1 MRQKTNVFKRG
12 LSFLLSICMVLGVI
26 VIPPHLGGQSNSHVH
41 ADSSS
46 GTHDCT
52 LAAEGFNLDQA
63 TMSFFVANG
72 INVGDYDFAYG
83 PLIVSA
89 TEEIHWTGTL
99 TIPDGMFI
107 GICTG
112 GFDYSVG
119 DIVFEG
125 KGGVY
130 YLDCS
135 KTLTPHK
142 DCQAFTDGGVVY
154 LTQDVV
160 TMYEDWAK
168 AYGVTVPVL
177 NENLTLALA
186 EDITFTTNVLAP
198 ATGYIRNFCKNGYN
212 LTFAD
217 GVDFSAFGG
226 TVNILD
232 CQNMPKLVHDCNVAH
247 YSTDPVTQENIATYM
262 AQLPYIPAGTIVCVH
277 LAEDV
282 VYNAEVKIPDG
293 VIVAVCLNGSTL
305 TGINVDTTGNTS
317 GGFFTYDCDEHTC
330 RVGGE
335 SMDATYVLTQDIVD
349 FLEEAYKLDDDFVEN
364 YLHCVLAEDVT
375 LRSEM
380 WRPEGGSSIS
390 FCKNGYTLNDEAH
403 LNLSAGDVL
412 YFDCNKTQMKDI
424 SHESLFFGN
433 SSFPMAQETLNDFP
447 ASLAPYLYTYK
458 YSPYTYNYWS
468 YLDRNGNICYI
479 SSVMSNDT
487 ISPITM
493 TTDKGSAYYF
503 TAGGENLW
511 NYTTN
516 AYDYIYTYS
525 GGGTYNIS
533 SNSSMGYTAYL
544 LPAMAEDGSIYLAMV
559 NSSKISHDA
568 ETSQYF
574 VTYSEQIVDENGY
587 ITYNNK
593 EIPVYLWDM
602 DYTRNNLTVTI
613 EDVTYYL
620 ACGGEQGFYLEKVEN
635 YDSEKLLGYYDY
647 RQRFNGEDGI
657 YVFHLAEDIA
667 WDGTLSVPAGYF
679 VIILTNGHTATG
691 AYEHNNYGGVY
702 IFNDDMHICPS
713 APEVPVTISSDFIDL
728 LILMNG
734 GAIDMPARQYVAL
747 GENLTEINPT
757 FVLPSTTTLYICNNG
772 YTVSDAVVAQLTSN
786 GGRVEFIDCDDLSHE
801 TCDKLGDNVA
811 QPVNQNLMVNFYQD
825 ATGRF
830 ALGSGTYYIYLTS
843 DIKLNRTLVIP
854 AGVEL
859 HICLNGYTITSPQII
874 TSGGTSF
881 NEENECN
888 GAVRVMPGAYLA
900 VYDCSPSETGC
911 ITPQLENMNGWGALA
926 AYAVCNEGVFVLN
939 SGNLLGMVS
948 FINSGDAT
956 INGGNIYGV
965 LGAVAQGSEMSES
978 VGGSG
983 YVTEPSLL
991 VNDGTITS
999 VLIGVMGQ
1007 DGEIVINQSEIEAGA
1022 VGVGSNF
1029 DGDVGV
1035 AGADLVLNGGSIN
1048 VGSVMIEDFISVLD
1062 MAGVYM
1068 DPEDIESIMGEVSET
1083 ENGELIVESDELY
1096 GVITNSNI
1104 TISEDVEIT
1113 LHPGA
1118 VDYAE
1123 KSADLMLGDG
1133 ASVTVTPSTK
1143 GEGNGNEFSA
1153 SGNVNALPE
1162 NSENTFGPGKGE
1174 AFEKDE
1180 NGELIIVD
1188 VTTTAQLAGRT
1199 LTLNGLIRLNIFFTL
1214 TDSFINNE
1222 NARVRIEFAG
1232 EITEYKVSDL
1242 KKSGSYRFASIGVSA
1257 KDYCEKPYIVFT
1269 DGTVEWTSEKDVDT
1283 SVNGYLEQLLADTS
1297 GAYDSAKDLANNI
1310 RNYCMAAS
1318 SLFLGTEYT
1327 PTSEMQENMSNIDM
1341 EIFKDYEF
1349 DLEGDSEKVTMPGAT
1364 LFLEEGTTI
1373 RIYLQAAQGVD
1384 MSTVDV
1390 YVDGVA
1396 KKATLYSSAQCLY
1409 YVEIENISAKNLADI
1424 HTVTVDGVTL
1434 SYSAISYCFT
1444 VFRTKD
1450 TQPAALLDLC
1460 RALYGYY
1467 EAAYKYEINK

>member
-72 INVGDYDFAYG
+72 INVGDYDFAQG

-112 GFDYSVG
+112 GFDYSAG
-119 DIVFEG
+119 DFVFEG

-135 KTLTPHK
+135 KTLTPHR

-154 LTQDVV
+154 LTQDIV

-177 NENLTLALA
+177 NENLTVALA

-232 CQNMPKLVHDCNVAH
+232 CKNMPKLVHDCNVAH

-305 TGINVDTTGNTS
+305 SGITVDTSGNTS

-349 FLEEAYKLDDDFVEN
+349 FLEAAYEIDDDFVEN

-380 WRPEGGSSIS
+380 WRPEGDSSIS
-390 FCKNGYTLNDEAH
+390 FCKNGYTIKDEAH
-403 LNLSAGDVL
+403 LNLSAGDVF
-412 YFDCNKTQMKDI
+412 YIDCNKTQMKDI

-433 SSFPMAQETLNDFP
+433 SSFPMSQETLNDFP
-447 ASLAPYLYTYK
+447 ASLAPYLYTYE

-479 SSVMSNDT
+479 SNVMSNDT

-493 TTDKGSAYYF
+493 TTDKGRAYYF

-511 NYTTN
+511 NQTTN

-525 GGGTYNIS
+525 GGGTYYIS

-544 LPAMAEDGSIYLAMV
+544 LPAVAEDGSIYLAMV
-559 NSSKISHDA
+559 NSSKISQDA

-587 ITYNNK
+587 ITYNDK
-593 EIPVYLWDM
+593 EIPVYFWDM
-602 DYTRNNLTVTI
+602 DDTRNNLTVTI
-613 EDVTYYL
+613 EGVTYYL

-635 YDSEKLLGYYDY
+635 YDSEKLLEYYDY
-647 RQRFNGEDGI
+647 RERFNGEDGI

-691 AYEHNNYGGVY
+691 AYEHSNYGGVY

-874 TSGGTSF
+874 TSGGTSY

-911 ITPQLENMNGWGALA
+911 ITPQLENMNGWGALV

-965 LGAVAQGSEMSES
+965 LGAVAQSSEMSES

-999 VLIGVMGQ
+999 VMIGVMGQ
-1007 DGEIVINQSEIEAGA
+1007 NGEIVINQSEIEAGA

-1029 DGDVGV
+1029 DGDVGDV
-1035 AGADLVLNGGSIN
+1035 AGADLVLNGGSVK
-1048 VGSVMIEDFISVLD
+1048 VGSVMIEDFIAVLD
-1062 MAGVYM
+1062 MAGVNM
-1068 DPEDIESIMGEVSET
+1068 DPEDIESIMGEASET
-1083 ENGELIVESDELY
+1083 ENGELIIESDELY

-1113 LHPGA
+1113 RHPGA
-1118 VDYAE
+1118 VSYAE

-1133 ASVTVTPSTK
+1133 ASVTVTPSAN
-1143 GEGNGNEFSA
+1143 GSGNGNEFSA
-1153 SGNVNALPE
+1153 SGNVNALPAGTTG
-1162 NSENTFGPGKGE
+1162 STFVPGKGE
-1174 AFEKDE
+1174 GFTINE
-1180 NGELIIVD
+1180 NGELVTVD
-1188 VTTTAQLAGRT
+1188 MKTTATLIGRT
-1199 LTLNGLIRLNIFFTL
+1199 VSMNGIITLNIYMSLDEVFVET
-1214 TDSFINNE
+1214 E
-1222 NARVRIEFAG
+1222 NARVILNFRGNAY
-1232 EITEYKVSDL
+1232 EYKVSQL
-1242 KKSGSYRFASIGVSA
+1242 KKSDSLYVLSVGIAA
-1257 KDYCEKPYIVFT
+1257 KDYRDIVTVQFT
-1269 DGTVEWTSEKDVDT
+1269 DGQIVWDDAIDITVDDYLDT
-1283 SVNGYLEQLLADTS
+1283 VVNNPDNSDAARNAALYT
-1297 GAYDSAKDLANNI
+1297 K
-1310 RNYCMAAS
+1310 NYCMAAAAH
-1318 SLFLGTEYT
+1318 FLDTEYSPET
-1327 PTSEMQENMSNIDM
+1327 DVANTMQGIGMEQFEEYQYTLTGSSENVSLD
-1341 EIFKDYEF
+1341 
-1349 DLEGDSEKVTMPGAT
+1349 GAT
-1364 LFLEEGTTI
+1364 LLLESSTKI
-1373 RIYLQAAQGVD
+1373 RIYFIANEGVNMD
-1384 MSTVDV
+1384 DIVV

-1396 KKATLYSSAQCLY
+1396 TKATLYNSSQRKY
-1409 YVEIENISAKNLADI
+1409 YVEIDNIKAKDLAQF
-1424 HTVTVDGVTL
+1424 HTISCDGITLNYAAL
-1434 SYSAISYCFT
+1434 SYCYSKFL
-1444 VFRTKD
+1444 TKD
-1450 TQPAALLDLC
+1450 IQPADLIDVC
-1460 RALYGYY
+1460 RALYAYY
-1467 EAAYKYEINK
+1467 EAAAIYAGNKT

>member
-72 INVGDYDFAYG
+72 INVGDYDFAQG

-119 DIVFEG
+119 DFVFEG

-135 KTLTPHK
+135 KTLTPHR

-154 LTQDVV
+154 LTQDIV

-177 NENLTLALA
+177 NENLTVALA

-232 CQNMPKLVHDCNVAH
+232 CKNMPKLVHDCNIAH

-305 TGINVDTTGNTS
+305 SGITVDTTGNTS

-349 FLEEAYKLDDDFVEN
+349 FLEAAYEIDDDFVEN

-380 WRPEGGSSIS
+380 WRPEGDSSIS
-390 FCKNGYTLNDEAH
+390 FCKNGYTIKDEAH
-403 LNLSAGDVL
+403 LNLSAGDVF
-412 YFDCNKTQMKDI
+412 YIDCNKTQMKDI

-433 SSFPMAQETLNDFP
+433 SSFPMSQETLNDFP
-447 ASLAPYLYTYK
+447 ASLAPYLYTYE

-479 SSVMSNDT
+479 SNVMSNDT

-493 TTDKGSAYYF
+493 TTDKGRAYYF

-511 NYTTN
+511 NQTTN

-525 GGGTYNIS
+525 GGGTYYIS

-544 LPAMAEDGSIYLAMV
+544 LPAVAEDGSIYLAMV
-559 NSSKISHDA
+559 NSSKISQDA

-587 ITYNNK
+587 ITYNDK
-593 EIPVYLWDM
+593 EIPVYFWDM
-602 DYTRNNLTVTI
+602 DDTRNNLTVTI
-613 EDVTYYL
+613 EGVTYYL

-635 YDSEKLLGYYDY
+635 YDSEKLLEYYDY
-647 RQRFNGEDGI
+647 RERFNGEDGI
-657 YVFHLAEDIA
+657 YIFHLAEDIA

-691 AYEHNNYGGVY
+691 AYEHSNYGGVY

-843 DIKLNRTLVIP
+843 DINLNRTLVIP

-874 TSGGTSF
+874 TSGGTSY

-888 GAVRVMPGAYLA
+888 GAVHVMPGAYLA

-926 AYAVCNEGVFVLN
+926 AYAVCNEGVFVLD
-939 SGNLLGMVS
+939 SGNLVGMVS

-999 VLIGVMGQ
+999 VMIGVMGQ

-1035 AGADLVLNGGSIN
+1035 SGADLVLNGGSIK
-1048 VGSVMIEDFISVLD
+1048 VGSLMVEDFIAVLD

-1068 DPEDIESIMGEVSET
+1068 DPEEIESIMGEVSET
-1083 ENGELIVESDELY
+1083 ENGELVVESDELY

-1118 VDYAE
+1118 VSYAD

-1133 ASVTVTPSTK
+1133 ASVTVTPSAN
-1143 GEGNGNEFSA
+1143 GSGNGNEFSA
-1153 SGNVNALPE
+1153 TGNVAALPAGTTG
-1162 NSENTFGPGKGE
+1162 STFVPGKGE
-1174 AFEKDE
+1174 GFTTDE
-1180 NGELIIVD
+1180 NGNTVTVD
-1188 VTTTAQLAGRT
+1188 ITTTAYLLGRT
-1199 LTLNGLIRLNIFFTL
+1199 VSMNGIITLNIYMSL
-1214 TDSFINNE
+1214 DEVFINTE
-1222 NARVRIEFAG
+1222 NARILLNFRGNAY
-1232 EITEYKVSDL
+1232 EYKVSQL
-1242 KKSGSYRFASIGVSA
+1242 KKSGSNYVVSIGVSA
-1257 KDYCEKPYIVFT
+1257 KNYRDVVTVQFT
-1269 DGTVEWTSEKDVDT
+1269 DGQTVWD
-1283 SVNGYLEQLLADTS
+1283 
-1297 GAYDSAKDLANNI
+1297 NNI
-1310 RNYCMAAS
+1310 DITVDDYLDTVINNPNNSAAARNAALYTKNYCMAAAAHFLDTDYSPETDVANTMQGINMEQFGEYRYTISGS
-1318 SLFLGTEYT
+1318 S
-1327 PTSEMQENMSNIDM
+1327 ENV
-1341 EIFKDYEF
+1341 E
-1349 DLEGDSEKVTMPGAT
+1349 LAGAT
-1364 LFLEEGTTI
+1364 LFLESSTKI
-1373 RIYLQAAQGVD
+1373 RIYLTASEGVNMD
-1384 MSTVDV
+1384 EFTV

-1396 KKATLYSSAQCLY
+1396 TKATLYSASQRMY
-1409 YVEIENISAKNLADI
+1409 YVEIDNIKARDLAKF
-1424 HTVTVDGVTL
+1424 HTIECDGLTLNYAAL
-1434 SYSAISYCFT
+1434 SYCYSKFL
-1444 VFRTKD
+1444 TKD
-1450 TQPAALLDLC
+1450 IQPADLIDVC
-1460 RALYGYY
+1460 RALYAYY
-1467 EAAYKYEINK
+1467 EAAAEYATNS